1 MLTLMRFTE
10 FLNQEDGHGAP
21 LPGVLLGGVG
31 AVLLGIGAAADTGWL
46 AIVGGVV
53 LAIGLLAASVLNHMG
68 VEYSIYGRLD
78 ELEKS

>member
-1 MLTLMRFTE
+1 MLTLMRITK
-10 FLNQEDGHGAP
+10 FLNREGGHGAP

-68 VEYSIYGRLD
+68 VDYDIYGRLE
-78 ELEKS
+78 ELENS